1 MALSLLQKVST
12 LLPPS
17 ESSNLFEQSK
27 VLKDLNID
35 LKNDNNIKNNEK
47 NNKIEPIKL
56 LFNKLQ
62 MAIRAKII
70 DNRHDMIPGDKM
82 FNEIA
87 NDLHGMPKM
96 TYDQFVS
103 IRNRI
108 PNIAQKYFT
117 AKIFFQFV
125 PDENFSID
133 TEDFLRYLQRSIDV
147 ESTILNLH
155 SYASSNSDSGLITE
169 SELEYFI
176 LETTPK
182 IPALRHMHDT
192 FRPFYVFL
200 ASRRFFFF
208 LDQRRTRQISIKR
221 VGTSSVMEELL
232 LLQRISQYQE
242 DQVSPSMD
250 IADQIESNWFSANNA
265 LRVYRLYLDLDE
277 DRNGMLNQEELINF
291 RGGNDGVQLT
301 KAAVSRI
308 FEEDLVYQAT
318 PDSAPE
324 MDYKAFLD
332 LVLAF
337 EHRDSPESFAYF
349 WRLLDMDHTGELTII
364 AITHFYRSVS
374 QVLKQSGYDVP
385 SEEDVIRE
393 IYDMVGIPQNQPIT
407 LKILEKS
414 GQGAVIAAM
423 LLDVNGFWQYDNR
436 ESLLQSSN
444 DDDDNF

>member
-1 MALSLLQKVST
+1 MALSLLQKVSA
-12 LLPPS
+12 LLPSS
-17 ESSNLFEQSK
+17 ETSNLLKGSR
-27 VLKDLNID
+27 VLKDLKID
-35 LKNDNNIKNNEK
+35 LNNDNNIDNND
-47 NNKIEPIKL
+47 NRNIEPIN
-56 LFNKLQ
+56 LFNKLK
-62 MAIRAKII
+62 MAIRSKII
-70 DNRHDMIPGDKM
+70 DDRYDMIPSDKM
-82 FNEIA
+82 FSEIA
-87 NDLHGMPKM
+87 SDLNGMLKM
-96 TYDQFVS
+96 TYDQFVA
-103 IRNRI
+103 IRNRV
-108 PNIAQKYFT
+108 PNKAQKYFT
-117 AKIFFQFV
+117 AKKFFQFI
-125 PDENFSID
+125 PDENFAIN

-155 SYASSNSDSGLITE
+155 SYAQASGNSDSGFITE

-208 LDQRRTRQISIKR
+208 LDQRRTRQISIKK

-277 DRNGMLNQEELINF
+277 DRNGMLNQEELLNF
-291 RGGNDGVQLT
+291 RGGNDSVQLT
-301 KAAVSRI
+301 KATVSRI
-308 FEEDLVYQAT
+308 FEEDLVYQST

-364 AITHFYRSVS
+364 AINHFYRSVS
-374 QVLKQSGYDVP
+374 EVLSQSGLDVP
-385 SEEDVIRE
+385 LEDDVIRE
-393 IYDMVGIPQNQPIT
+393 IYDMVGLPQNETIT

-423 LLDVNGFWQYDNR
+423 LLDANGFWQYDNR
-436 ESLLQSSN
+436 ESLVQSSN
-444 DDDDNF
+444 EDDNF